1 MRRNPTGVKDVAA
14 RAGVSV
20 GTVSNVLNRPELVSE
35 ATRQRV
41 LHAITELGFV
51 RNETGRQPRAGQS
64 RTIAY
69 VMLDAANPFFTD
81 VAKGIEEVA
90 RSNGVALFICNSDSD
105 STREGDRRAAP
116 PAAGA
121 RRPDHPGRP

>member
-1 MRRNPTGVKDVAA
+1 M
-14 RAGVSV
+14 
-20 GTVSNVLNRPELVSE
+20 GTVSNVLNRPEP
-35 ATRQRV
+35 RQRGDPAAGPARHHRASASYATKRV
-41 LHAITELGFV
+41 ASL
-51 RNETGRQPRAGQS
+51 RAGQS

-105 STREGDRRAAP
+105 STREGDYVELLLQQRVR
-116 PAAGA
+116 GS
-121 RRPDHPGRP
+121 